1 VILHIKKGKNM
12 NLKDGKVALIVAV
25 LATAGWL
32 IDAIDKVRQARWFM
46 SSDSAFSIIGFSG
59 MLAGLATVVMI
70 IMARSQRSRNE
81 WMVYGV
87 AATVATLINLTDTT
101 WLGYSSGIGVSE
113 ILTILGV
120 VVAVFGYQQAEE

>member
-1 VILHIKKGKNM
+1 M
-12 NLKDGKVALIVAV
+12 SLKDGKIALIVAV
-25 LATAGWL
+25 LAAAGWV

-46 SSDSAFSIIGFSG
+46 SSDSALSIIGFSG

-70 IMARSQRSRNE
+70 IMSRSQRSRKE

-87 AATVATLINLTDTT
+87 AAAIATVINLTDTT

-120 VVAVFGYQQAEE
+120 IVAVLGYQQAEA

>member
-1 VILHIKKGKNM
+1 M

-81 WMVYGV
+81 WMIYGV

-120 VVAVFGYQQAEE
+120 VVAVMGYQQAEE